1 MQLASPATLVHAW
14 LKWLHPATWRIGVG
28 AATNITWEE
37 EDSRGKARV
46 ANKLPL

>member
-1 MQLASPATLVHAW
+1 MHA
-14 LKWLHPATWRIGVG
+14 WLHPAWRIGDG

-46 ANKLPL
+46 ANCH